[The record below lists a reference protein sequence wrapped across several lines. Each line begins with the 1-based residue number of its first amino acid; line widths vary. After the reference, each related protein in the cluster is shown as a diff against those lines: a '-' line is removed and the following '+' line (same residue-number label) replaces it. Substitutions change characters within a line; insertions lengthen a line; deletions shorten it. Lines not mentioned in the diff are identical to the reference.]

1 MRRVGRGLHLGSGRV
16 IALGRLLLA
25 SLFLAAIWADTT
37 QPAQFPL
44 QAYILLVSYAALA
57 AVLALFAWTNWW
69 LDAQLAGPAHA
80 LDILLFT
87 MVVFLTPG
95 DTSPYFIFCIFVLL
109 SAAIRW
115 GWRATA
121 LTAVL
126 LTLLYIVA
134 VSLTAGSSPDFELDR
149 FMTRTGYLVI
159 LSLILIW
166 FGVNQWR
173 SGLRAPAKELIA
185 DSSSG
190 TEPLETALR
199 SAMAE
204 TRARRGV
211 FIWSVKSARTA
222 TALIAKNGHITTAE
236 LDARSVDS
244 TARAPFIYDQASG
257 RALMRDDAGNLR
269 SADANELVGP
279 EAAEALRLRKGL
291 AVPIFSDRGQGQLY
305 LEQVPGMSVDHLE
318 IGQEIS
324 NAVTTLIQRGELMK
338 AAEENA
344 EARSRL
350 AIARDRHDSVV
361 QFLAGAAFRLEAM
374 KRSQASGRDL
384 QPELDELKELMLQ
397 EQSEL
402 RSFITALRSGSQ
414 MELADLARDLQ
425 ALANRLSRQ
434 WDVHCTVS
442 AESSEMLIPTR
453 LHFDAQQLVREA
465 VANAVRHAGAKNVSV
480 RVGSKD
486 QQVTLD
492 FINDGATYGK
502 GAARGQLP
510 GSLKERVEAAGGQL
524 DLSRGMGVTRIS
536 ISLPLA
542 GKAA

>member
-25 SLFLAAIWADTT
+25 SLFLATIWADPA
-37 QPAQFPL
+37 QPAQFPS
-44 QAYILLVSYAALA
+44 QAYMLLVSYAAVA
-57 AVLALFAWTNWW
+57 ALLALFAWTNWW

-109 SAAIRW
+109 AAAIRW

-126 LTLLYIVA
+126 LTLLYILA
-134 VSLTAGSSPDFELDR
+134 VSVTAAASPDFELDR
-149 FMTRTGYLVI
+149 FITRTGYLVI

-173 SGLRAPAKELIA
+173 AGLSAPARELLA
-185 DSSSG
+185 NPPSVLD
-190 TEPLETALR
+190 PLESGLR

-204 TRARRGV
+204 VRARRGL
-211 FIWSVKSARTA
+211 FIWAKPGRKPTMLTA
-222 TALIAKNGHITTAE
+222 TDGSLATSE
-236 LDARSVDS
+236 LDAGAIPP
-244 TARAPFIYDQASG
+244 TAPMPFIYDLASG
-257 RALMRDDAGNLR
+257 RALMRDGSGNLR
-269 SADANELVGP
+269 SLD
-279 EAAEALRLRKGL
+279 AAEVIGEETAALLKLSKGL
-291 AVPIFSDRGQGQLY
+291 AIPIVSDRGEGQLY
-305 LEQVPGMSVDHLE
+305 LEQVPGISVDHLE
-318 IGQEIS
+318 VGEGIAT
-324 NAVTTLIQRGELMK
+324 AVATLMQRDTLMK

-350 AIARDRHDSVV
+350 AIARDLHDSVV

-384 QPELDELKELMLQ
+384 LPELDELKELMLQ

-442 AESSEMLIPTR
+442 AEASEMLVPTR

-465 VANAVRHAGAKNVSV
+465 VAKAVRHAGAKNVSV
-480 RVGSKD
+480 RVGGKD
-486 QQVTLD
+486 EQVTLD
-492 FINDGATYGK
+492 FINDGTTYAKSAG
-502 GAARGQLP
+502 RGQLP
-510 GSLKERVEAAGGQL
+510 GSLKERVEAAGGRL

>member
-25 SLFLAAIWADTT
+25 SLFLATIWAGPS
-37 QPAQFPL
+37 QPEQFPP
-44 QAYILLVSYAALA
+44 QAYMLLVSYAAIA
-57 AVLALFAWTNWW
+57 ALLALFAWTNWW

-109 SAAIRW
+109 AAAIRW
-115 GWRATA
+115 GWRATT

-126 LTLLYIVA
+126 LTLLYILA
-134 VSLTAGSSPDFELDR
+134 VSLTAASGPDFRLDR
-149 FMTRTGYLVI
+149 FITRTGYLII

-173 SGLRAPAKELIA
+173 AGRRAPAKELVA
-185 DSSSG
+185 NGSSA
-190 TEPLETALR
+190 TEPLETGLQ

-204 TRARRGV
+204 ARARRGA
-211 FIWSVKSARTA
+211 FIWAGKAARTA
-222 TALIAKNGHITTAE
+222 TALVARNGSIATSE
-236 LDARSVDS
+236 LDSRSVLS
-244 TARAPFIYDQASG
+244 PAQMPFIYDLASG
-257 RALMRDDAGNLR
+257 RAMMRDNAGNLC
-269 SADANELVGP
+269 SADAAELVVK
-279 EAAEALRLRKGL
+279 EAADALRLRKGL
-291 AVPIFSDRGQGQLY
+291 AIPIFSERGHGQLY

-324 NAVTTLIQRGELMK
+324 NAVTTLIQRDALMK

-350 AIARDRHDSVV
+350 AIARDLHDSVV

-442 AESSEMLIPTR
+442 AEASEMLVPTR

-480 RVGSKD
+480 RVGGKD
-486 QQVTLD
+486 EQVTLD

-502 GAARGQLP
+502 GASRGQLP
-510 GSLKERVEAAGGQL
+510 GSLKERVEAAGGRL

-536 ISLPLA
+536 ISLPLT